1 MVSSSK
7 ILTVSY
13 GTFSCTVEGF
23 DDPLEVVKET
33 TQFFRGVV
41 GEDRFFG
48 AEPPQFDPELATEM
62 MRERLSSDLGQ
73 GTLTLGR
80 APGAPVV
87 DQSLSTA
94 DLSTSDLLP
103 DDDTIEATAI
113 LTERLTDAEN
123 VATDIPSVSAPD
135 TASAPMPTPDPI
147 DSAPIGTET
156 EAEGA
161 PALRTSAPKNLTT
174 EDLTAKLDRIRSV
187 VAKPEQEEQA
197 ETPEP
202 ETTPE
207 ANLLQAVGAAV
218 ETVPPVEE
226 EPAQDT
232 TDALSADAFEF
243 GTDVA
248 VSKDEPAS
256 EPEIDLEALQETLTA
271 SDDVIETA
279 DVSEPAQAQDNL
291 DDLDDA
297 ALDALLNDLKQ
308 DTSAQEAPAQVE
320 ETLSPEVVAEV
331 PAAAEPAPAPVAPK
345 AKPKVKAKAIEPRRP
360 RARVVKVKRAT
371 FEKALEKGQYE
382 EIIDTPAPAP
392 KPEPKPEPAVE
403 SSLSREDEDDL
414 ARELAAV
421 KAELEQ
427 EYRDDALAEAEE
439 AKAAPLRL
447 DEPLNLEGLEADIDA
462 EVRNSARKAV
472 KMASPA
478 RAMLTE
484 QSVEDDA
491 TSRLLDQADNEMD
504 EPEGN
509 RRRTAIA
516 HLRAAVAAT
525 KADRLLGR
533 KDTAEEEEPYREDL
547 ANVVRPRRPQGGAAA
562 AAAVERPAE
571 ISRPAPLKL
580 VEEDRIGQETSAPAP
595 VRPRRVQRIA
605 QAVPTPRTAT
615 PEPDVARNIMD
626 SAEGFIDYVAQT
638 GATEL
643 PDMLEAAAAYMTF
656 VEERPHFSRPQLMT
670 LVREAEEVETAREDR
685 LRNFGR
691 LLREGKIV
699 KTAGG
704 RFAASDSISFKP

>member
-1 MVSSSK
+1 
-7 ILTVSY
+7 
-13 GTFSCTVEGF
+13 
-23 DDPLEVVKET
+23 
-33 TQFFRGVV
+33 
-41 GEDRFFG
+41 
-48 AEPPQFDPELATEM
+48 
-62 MRERLSSDLGQ
+62 
-73 GTLTLGR
+73 
-80 APGAPVV
+80 
-87 DQSLSTA
+87 
-94 DLSTSDLLP
+94 
-103 DDDTIEATAI
+103 
-113 LTERLTDAEN
+113 
-123 VATDIPSVSAPD
+123 
-135 TASAPMPTPDPI
+135 
-147 DSAPIGTET
+147 
-156 EAEGA
+156 
-161 PALRTSAPKNLTT
+161 
-174 EDLTAKLDRIRSV
+174 
-187 VAKPEQEEQA
+187 
-197 ETPEP
+197 
-202 ETTPE
+202 
-207 ANLLQAVGAAV
+207 
-218 ETVPPVEE
+218 
-226 EPAQDT
+226 
-232 TDALSADAFEF
+232 
-243 GTDVA
+243 
-248 VSKDEPAS
+248 
-256 EPEIDLEALQETLTA
+256 
-271 SDDVIETA
+271 
-279 DVSEPAQAQDNL
+279 
-291 DDLDDA
+291 
-297 ALDALLNDLKQ
+297 LDALLNDLKQ
-308 DTSAQEAPAQVE
+308 DTPAQETTAPVEPVQEPEPEAIAAPAE
-320 ETLSPEVVAEV
+320 PEPQ
-331 PAAAEPAPAPVAPK
+331 PAK
-345 AKPKVKAKAIEPRRP
+345 TKPKVKAKAIEPRRP

-392 KPEPKPEPAVE
+392 APKPEPVVE

-427 EYRDDALAEAEE
+427 EYRNDALAEAEQ
-439 AKAAPLRL
+439 AKATPLRL

-462 EVRNSARKAV
+462 EVRSSARKAV

-491 TSRLLDQADNEMD
+491 TSRLLTQADSEMD

-533 KDTAEEEEPYREDL
+533 KDASEEEEPYREDL

-562 AAAVERPAE
+562 AAVAERPEE
-571 ISRPAPLKL
+571 ITRPAPLKL
-580 VEEDRIGQETSAPAP
+580 VEEDRVGQEAPAPAP

-605 QAVPTPRTAT
+605 QAVPTPRTPA
-615 PEPDVARNIMD
+615 PEPEVARNIMD

-638 GATEL
+638 GATDL

-704 RFAASDSISFKP
+704 RFAASESISFKP